1 MGQTREALFESK
13 NPVEKSET
21 TDRFFLSTFK
31 THHARCVRTT
41 TTTTQTEEKERER
54 ERDLFFPFT
63 QVKMRFWARCV
74 FAPAYTKK
82 PF

>member
-1 MGQTREALFESK
+1 VPFRVRKNKNFSESLFFSSSSSLSK
-13 NPVEKSET
+13 
-21 TDRFFLSTFK
+21 
-31 THHARCVRTT
+31 RTT
-41 TTTTQTEEKERER
+41 RDAFEQQQRRHKQKRKKER